1 MKNFRKLILITMV
14 VCSTVFFSYGMHNP
28 NAFIELV
35 NQKLQLEELKKAL
48 EELKALG
55 VNLSDTDQARLT
67 QELRQLSIDLN
78 NAKAKG
84 FTNNVPLE
92 KMLVNA
98 IKNGNKD
105 FVYTLIEAGADVNW
119 LDERGDTPLHHAVY
133 DSSSRNSYTI
143 DENRLKMIKMLVY
156 AGVDVN
162 QPNYEGYTPLMIVQ
176 FFKNNGKT
184 EYAEVE
190 SIMLEP
196 IFETETETL

>member
-1 MKNFRKLILITMV
+1 MKNLQKLILITMILN
-14 VCSTVFFSYGMHNP
+14 SAVFFNYGMHNP
-28 NAFIELV
+28 NAFIERF
-35 NQKLQLEELKKAL
+35 NQKLQFEELKKAI

-55 VNLSDTDQARLT
+55 ANLSDADQTRLT

-78 NAKAKG
+78 NPKSKEKV
-84 FTNNVPLE
+84 NVPLE

-105 FVYTLIEAGADVNW
+105 FVYTLIEAGSDVNW
-119 LDERGDTPLHHAVY
+119 LDEMGDTPLHHAVY

-143 DENRLKMIKMLVY
+143 DENRLKMVKMLIY

-162 QPNYEGYTPLMIVQ
+162 QPNHEGYTPLMIVQ
-176 FFKNNGKT
+176 FFRDNGNA

-190 SIMLEP
+190 AIMLEP
-196 IFETETETL
+196 IFETETETI